1 MVTLVFFIEFDRLA
15 NQIDDLCFDYATRY
29 CNGIDYFANY
39 GIVKVEMLGAWPLN
53 LCLPPCPVA
62 RRFLETHSDSITPN
76 QNVPIKAYIE
86 EVVDGIRMGENTECP
101 ICLESTDDPVLTL
114 CAHRMCRECLL
125 SSWRT
130 LVVGLCPICRTVLK
144 KSDIITC
151 PTENKFR
158 VDVEKMRSNNFTVS
172 SMHGDMPLKER
183 DTIMA

>member
-39 GIVKVEMLGAWPLN
+39 
-53 LCLPPCPVA
+53 VA